1 MGAACGV
8 NLCCTS
14 DSQEVS
20 ELLTVDNK
28 VGLLLHSM
36 IKLFIVRPSKLHSK
50 RRPFLQTK
58 HQQSYSIAGLFQRDC
73 DPPSVGEN
81 ALGAKYASSLH
92 VWHQKWVQI
101 SMTNL
106 LLGTSEQADEVFD
119 GQNNAIEERGD
130 VVFKN
135 GAVYKG
141 QWLG

>member
-28 VGLLLHSM
+28 VGLSLYSL
-36 IKLFIVRPSKLHSK
+36 IKLFIVRLSKLHSK

-58 HQQSYSIAGLFQRDC
+58 HQQSHSIAGLFQRDC

-92 VWHQKWVQI
+92 VWKQKWVQI
-101 SMTNL
+101 L
-106 LLGTSEQADEVFD
+106 EH
-119 GQNNAIEERGD
+119 
-130 VVFKN
+130 
-135 GAVYKG
+135 
-141 QWLG
+141 

>member
-36 IKLFIVRPSKLHSK
+36 IKLFIVRLSKFHSK

-101 SMTNL
+101 TITNIPCR
-106 LLGTSEQADEVFD
+106 
-119 GQNNAIEERGD
+119 NI
-130 VVFKN
+130 
-135 GAVYKG
+135 
-141 QWLG
+141 